1 MDSSDQPHSGSPV
14 DGVARSGPPTWF
26 GPLFAIFGGAFLVVA
41 IVALGDT
48 DFATRALFIGVS
60 GLFVAVGIGLTI
72 VSLRRTRPSPGP
84 GTQSLREAV
93 RSALGDRLPG
103 EPDRASHAFRRPLS
117 RVVGDLVVTPI
128 AAIAFI
134 GLAAALATGAIEP
147 GGINRI
153 IGLALSLFFAALLTL
168 ASLATASR
176 GLGRSGI
183 EVGARGIWTPESDW
197 LHWHEIAEVR
207 LETHRMNTG
216 RRSTAT
222 IVYDRIGI
230 IPVDPE
236 RRRGPWSARAVR
248 RLSLGYRQILER
260 FVPPGM
266 FGSVEPAPF
275 GVSSFEIEEPLAEVV
290 LSIRAFAPVLDRSV
304 T

>member
-1 MDSSDQPHSGSPV
+1 MESSDQPHSGSPV
-14 DGVARSGPPTWF
+14 DGEASSGPPRWF
-26 GPLFAIFGGAFLVVA
+26 GPMFAIFGGAFLVVA

-72 VSLRRTRPSPGP
+72 VSLRRTRPSEGG
-84 GTQSLREAV
+84 GTQGPREAV
-93 RSALGDRLPG
+93 RSALGDRFPG
-103 EPDRASHAFRRPLS
+103 DPDRASHAFRRPMS
-117 RVVGDLVVTPI
+117 RVVGDLVLAPI
-128 AAIAFI
+128 AAIAFS

-153 IGLALSLFFAALLTL
+153 IGLALSLFFAALLIL

-183 EVGARGIWTPESDW
+183 EVAARGIWTPESDW
-197 LHWHEIAEVR
+197 LDWHEIAEVR
-207 LETHRMNTG
+207 LETQRMNTG

-222 IVYDRIGI
+222 IAYDRIGI
-230 IPVDPE
+230 IPVDPDL
-236 RRRGPWSARAVR
+236 RRGPWSARAAR
-248 RLSLGYRQILER
+248 RLSFAYRQLLGR

-275 GVSSFEIEEPLAEVV
+275 GVSSFEIEEPLAQVV
-290 LSIRAFAPVLDRSV
+290 LRIRTFAPVRDRSEA
-304 T
+304 